1 MDPVSTKFTFIVAKV
16 RHTIVMKYL
25 FKMFYC
31 KMRDMH
37 TNTQISLS
45 ANMLQTKLSNL
56 RGYYSR
62 VLNKVKKSRRSGA
75 SSEDVYKSQWVHFAV
90 LDSFLRAQVTPRA
103 SQSNMVSI
111 CIRNL
116 SHVPLPW
123 YLALTV
129 KIVTKFISYS
139 LASEEAL
146 FPPC

>member
-1 MDPVSTKFTFIVAKV
+1 
-16 RHTIVMKYL
+16 
-25 FKMFYC
+25 
-31 KMRDMH
+31 MRDIH

-45 ANMLQTKLSNL
+45 ADMLQIKLSNL

-62 VLNKVKKSRRSGA
+62 ELNKVKKSRRSGA
-75 SSEDVYKSQWVHFAV
+75 SSEDVYKSQWVHFAF
-90 LDSFLRAQVTPRA
+90 LDSFLKAQVTPRA
-103 SQSNMVSI
+103 SQSNIVSI